1 MTDLIEVMGLD
12 LSCDN
17 NPCDYS
23 VKVLSVEL
31 HKLINTRCPK
41 CGALLLSDNE
51 YATAISE
58 NGLIDEINA
67 FYKGNPEMLHPENES
82 DVVRFNPICQ

>member
-1 MTDLIEVMGLD
+1 MSDLIEVMGLD

-17 NPCDYS
+17 IPCDYS

-31 HKLINTRCPK
+31 HKFINAQCPI
-41 CGALLLSDNE
+41 CDALLLSDNE
-51 YATAISE
+51 YATAINE

-67 FYKGNPEMLHPENES
+67 FYRGNPEMLHPENETE
-82 DVVRFNPICQ
+82 VVRFNP